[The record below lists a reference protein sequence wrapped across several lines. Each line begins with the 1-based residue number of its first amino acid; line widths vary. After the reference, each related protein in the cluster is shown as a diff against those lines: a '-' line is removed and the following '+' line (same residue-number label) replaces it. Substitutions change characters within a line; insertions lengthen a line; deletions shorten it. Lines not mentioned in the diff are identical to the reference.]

1 MADYDNT
8 NRGSLFDLR
17 DHHEVI
23 RQGKLNIDGNEHR
36 VIAVK
41 RNNKDGQPIVELY
54 RSIGTIKKN
63 DNKTSD
69 KHPDSKGMVEK
80 ITVES
85 VKQIAAWRKTSKNG
99 NDYTSLSVS
108 DLRPRDDVPQVNEQ
122 ASGDLDD
129 EIPF

>member
-23 RQGKLNIDGNEHR
+23 RQGKLNIDGKEHR

-41 RNNKDGQPIVELY
+41 RNNKDGEPIIELY
-54 RSIGTIKKN
+54 RAIGTIKKN
-63 DNKTSD
+63 ENKTTD
-69 KHPDSKGMVEK
+69 KHPDSKGMIEK
-80 ITVES
+80 IS
-85 VKQIAAWRKTSKNG
+85 VDEIKAIAAWRKTSKNG

-108 DLRPRDDVPQVNEQ
+108 DLRPRDDMPESNQQ
-122 ASGDLDD
+122 GSDDLDD